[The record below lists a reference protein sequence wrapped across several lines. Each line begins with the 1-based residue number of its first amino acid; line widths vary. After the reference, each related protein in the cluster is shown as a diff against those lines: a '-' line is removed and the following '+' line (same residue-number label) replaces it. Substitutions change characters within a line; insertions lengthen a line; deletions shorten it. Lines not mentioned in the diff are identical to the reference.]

1 MSSFQQTSQGI
12 QRKSTVYSKEKNK
25 QKLYLKKDLMTDIP
39 DKDFKTTVLKI
50 LKKIKDVEKVK
61 KSLHE
66 QNGNIRKE
74 MKSNHEV
81 KRKS

>member
-25 QKLYLKKDLMTDIP
+25 QKLYLKKDLMTDVP

-74 MKSNHEV
+74 I
-81 KRKS
+81 